1 MEFHLP
7 FFILSR
13 RMAISGIS
21 SPAKFAAIHTLPIF
35 FIHLVTTIIS
45 AGAGGFDAARIF
57 GGRAFADG

>member
-21 SPAKFAAIHTLPIF
+21 SPAKFAAIHTLPNF
-35 FIHLVTTIIS
+35 FIHLVATIIS
-45 AGAGGFDAARIF
+45 AGAGGFDAARPPD
-57 GGRAFADG
+57 GCAFAG